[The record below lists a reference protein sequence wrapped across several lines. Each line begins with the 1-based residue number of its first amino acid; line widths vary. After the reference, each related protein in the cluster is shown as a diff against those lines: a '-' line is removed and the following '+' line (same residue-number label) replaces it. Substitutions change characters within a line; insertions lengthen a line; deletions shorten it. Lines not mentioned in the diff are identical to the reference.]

1 VSEKHTEISTHNLL
15 THSPHF
21 TSLQSLTIHI
31 PSTHPSF
38 FSSLPGQVQ
47 FDHRVLGLSTAAS
60 IALLWRVATRTPN
73 LHPLLYRS
81 AHLLG
86 GMALAQASLGIATL
100 LLYVPVPLAATHQAG
115 SITLLSLSWLF
126 LHYLGRPVPSAATMA
141 RG

>member
-1 VSEKHTEISTHNLL
+1 MNPSVRTL
-15 THSPHF
+15 THSLTHLTLLHF
-21 TSLQSLTIHI
+21 SHSQYTSQVHTLL
-31 PSTHPSF
+31 F